1 MAFPSNPHT
10 DFIVSDGTVPAGSP
24 KPKYGFP
31 SLVRTALALKQVA
44 YIGEGAPK
52 TQFAHI
58 QDVADLHLL
67 LMDRAL
73 TGETVWEGPE
83 GLYFAATETHTHKQF
98 AEAAAKNLHK
108 RGLIHTG
115 EVRPYTEEEIKD
127 FLGPF
132 AYFLFGS
139 NCASPSYL
147 IVVGSLADTK

>member
-1 MAFPSNPHT
+1 M
-10 DFIVSDGTVPAGSP
+10 G
-24 KPKYGFP
+24 
-31 SLVRTALALKQVA
+31 

-73 TGETVWEGPE
+73 TGEKVWEGPE
-83 GLYFAATETHTHKQF
+83 GLYFTATETHTHKQF
-98 AEAAAKNLHK
+98 AEAVAKNLHK

-115 EVRPYTEEEIKD
+115 EVRPYTEEEIKG

-147 IVVGSLADTK
+147 IIAGSLADIN